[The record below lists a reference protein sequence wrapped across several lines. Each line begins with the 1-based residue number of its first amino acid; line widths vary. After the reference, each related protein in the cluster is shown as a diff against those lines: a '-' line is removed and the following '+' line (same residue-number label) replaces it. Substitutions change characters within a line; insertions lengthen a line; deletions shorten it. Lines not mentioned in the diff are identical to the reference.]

1 MNPPTIVKNSSKKT
15 KKQEEENY
23 TDIIDEN
30 FVVFKP
36 FSQGS
41 YGVIYHCISLRD
53 SAELAVKKEEKSITS
68 FSSNKNILKNSQLY
82 TEAKIYKTLLK
93 IYEKELSGKVKIP
106 QEKILGVPKFYGMGE
121 TDEYYYLIIELL
133 GPNLNELYRFC
144 KNKFSIT
151 SICLIALQII
161 NRLEYLHAN
170 NYIHRDIKPENFI
183 IGNKKTSNIIYLI
196 DFGLS
201 KKYKYIKNGQHIPYK
216 EGKKYLIGTARYAS
230 VNAHN
235 GIELSRRDDLE
246 SLSYLLIYL
255 SKGNLPWIGVKN
267 DKENNINKYQK
278 INEIKCKIS
287 TEVLCYGLPD
297 EFGEFLNYC
306 KRLKFE
312 DKPNYDYLR
321 NLFLRCLINAYDMYN
336 LNEKFLNFD
345 WTFKHN
351 ENLLEKYKNND
362 DISKN
367 KKYQKLITNIINNKD
382 KNDNNNNNN
391 QEIIDNSNFL
401 SITFSQSN
409 KNNPDLS
416 KSTQSI
422 DEDDNDEVG
431 SKTKNIYS
439 ISGDSISEN
448 KKNEDKLSDE
458 EDSSNDTIEHEFSPT
473 EMGNRITEKQKSYI
487 QNFRQTEKID
497 ILINKIINKPSITN
511 SNASTNHT
519 ENNCS
524 SKISIDLI
532 NLKLKNIFYQNVL
545 IYKNRKLQNNIEI
558 IPHNKHFDKFSL
570 NLPEDEKKKLINI
583 YKQKIIDLKTNK
595 NQSNPEKSKF
605 NNFQN
610 ITKENSIKFP
620 DVINKQIKLRRAIN
634 TLCKSQYLDNTGI
647 ENFTLSDVVGDINF
661 ARENLIKIKKEPL
674 TNYYKIIKD
683 LGHGSFGSVK
693 LVEHIQLGEIRAM
706 KIVSKKSKSSLN
718 EIEILKIISHP
729 NIINIYEIY
738 EDSKKYYIMNEF
750 LQGGELFESLTKLGK
765 LNECIAAFVL
775 KQIMNAINYLHSLNI
790 VHRDLKPEN
799 IMIIDKNQLTL
810 KIIDFGG
817 GKILKPGVFE
827 NDIVGTPYYIAPE
840 VLKKKYNEKC
850 DIWSCGVILF
860 ILLGGYPPFNG
871 KKREELFE
879 NILNKSVKF
888 NQENWK
894 SISDEAKDL
903 IEKMLDKDFNSRPSA
918 KQVLQHPWFKLYSE
932 DSLKV
937 VDIDN
942 DNKRTIN
949 RIACFVKE
957 NKLKQAVLKFIT
969 VHFQLGKEEEL
980 LKKRFK
986 QFDLD
991 GNCLISQQEFKNVL
1005 INIYGEYNAE
1015 LLTKKIF
1022 PLINVNGS
1030 GEISYNEFITAL
1042 IDNRK
1047 IVTLDKLEK
1056 AFKLFDKDNS
1066 GKLSVKEIMYIF
1078 GGDEE
1083 NWRKIIK
1090 EVVKDNEEEV
1100 DFEEFK
1106 TLMFGWNKEIGS
1118 TEIIDVN

>member
-1 MNPPTIVKNSSKKT
+1 MNPPTIIKTQSKKI
-15 KKQEEENY
+15 KKQDENY

-30 FVVFKP
+30 YVVFKP
-36 FSQGS
+36 FSHGS
-41 YGVIYHCISLRD
+41 YGIIYSCISLRD
-53 SAELAVKKEEKSITS
+53 STQLAVKKEQKSITS
-68 FSSNKNILKNSQLY
+68 FSSDKNILKNSQLY

-93 IYEKELSGKVKIP
+93 IYEKELSGKIKIS

-133 GPNLNELYRFC
+133 GPNLNELYRYC

-161 NRLEYLHAN
+161 NRIEYLHTN
-170 NYIHRDIKPENFI
+170 NYIHRDIKPENFL
-183 IGNKKTSNIIYLI
+183 IGNKRTSNIIYLI

-201 KKYKYIKNGQHIPYK
+201 KKYKFIKNGQHIPYK

-255 SKGNLPWIGVKN
+255 LKGNLPWIGAKN
-267 DKENNINKYQK
+267 DNETNVNKYQK
-278 INEIKCKIS
+278 IKEIKNKIN
-287 TEVLCYGLPD
+287 TEVLCYGLPQ
-297 EFGEFLNYC
+297 EIGEFLNYC

-321 NLFLRCLINAYDMYN
+321 NLFIRCLINAYDMYN

-351 ENLLEKYKNND
+351 ENLLEKYKND
-362 DISKN
+362 DEVN
-367 KKYQKLITNIINNKD
+367 ENEKYQKLVTNIINNKD
-382 KNDNNNNNN
+382 KTNNNSNNN
-391 QEIIDNSNFL
+391 QIDNATFL

-409 KNNPDLS
+409 INNPDLS
-416 KSTQSI
+416 KSSISI
-422 DEDDNDEVG
+422 DEDENDED

-448 KKNEDKLSDE
+448 KKNDEKISED
-458 EDSSNDTIEHEFSPT
+458 EDSSTDTIEQEFSPS

-487 QNFRQTEKID
+487 QNFRHTEKID
-497 ILINKIINKPSITN
+497 ILIDKIIKKPSISN
-511 SNASTNHT
+511 SHISTNQT

-524 SKISIDLI
+524 SKISVDLI
-532 NLKLKNIFYQNVL
+532 NTKLKNILYQNVL
-545 IYKNRKLQNNIEI
+545 IYKNRKLQNKIEI
-558 IPHNKHFDKFSL
+558 IPHNKHFDKISL
-570 NLPEDEKKKLINI
+570 YLPEDEKKKLVNI
-583 YKQKIIDLKTNK
+583 YKQKLIDLKTNK
-595 NQSNPEKSKF
+595 NQSNPEKILDNSESSNKENTKIKF
-605 NNFQN
+605 N
-610 ITKENSIKFP
+610 
-620 DVINKQIKLRRAIN
+620 DVFNKQIKLRRAIN

-661 ARENLIKIKKEPL
+661 SRENMIKIKKEPL

-706 KIVSKKSKSSLN
+706 KIVSKKNKSSLN

-738 EDSKKYYIMNEF
+738 EDSKKYYIMYEF

-799 IMIIDKNQLTL
+799 IMIIDKKQLTL

-817 GKILKPGVFE
+817 GKILKPGVLE
-827 NDIVGTPYYIAPE
+827 KEIVGTPYYIAPE
-840 VLKKKYNEKC
+840 VLKRNYNEKC

-871 KKREELFE
+871 KKREELFD
-879 NILNKSVKF
+879 NIINKSVKF

-894 SISDEAKDL
+894 NISTEAKDL
-903 IEKMLDKDFNSRPSA
+903 IEKMLDKDFNNRPSA
-918 KQVLQHPWFKLYSE
+918 KDVLAHPWFKLFDE

-937 VDIDN
+937 AHSDDN

-969 VHFQLGKEEEL
+969 VNFELGKEEEL

-991 GNCLISQQEFKNVL
+991 GNCLISQEEFKNVL
-1005 INIYGEYNAE
+1005 FNIYGEYNAE

-1066 GKLSVKEIMYIF
+1066 GKLSIKEIMYIF

-1083 NWRKIIK
+1083 NWKKIIK
-1090 EVVKDNEEEV
+1090 DVVNSNEEEV
-1100 DFEEFK
+1100 DFEQFK
-1106 TLMFGWNKEIGS
+1106 ALMFGWNKEIGS
-1118 TEIIDVN
+1118 SDIMDMN